1 MDPFTND
8 RLKKGPELE
17 RQALQGFIDVQDETG
32 GVALFTKGIR
42 EAGTVS
48 DGQAIINLTLFR
60 ATSNTF
66 PIHNDLLIGFEEET
80 SQCIGPQCFEYA
92 LYFHAKAAPGE
103 VFSECRRYQTD
114 LLAAQVGA
122 GRQGDRP
129 ETESLFTLRDARTGV
144 SAVKRSEEGDAL
156 ILRLFNPTG
165 EAIRETVAFGR
176 PIRQAALTDMK
187 EEDSQPLRL
196 NGQTA
201 DVGLPPFKI
210 VTLRVEF

>member
-144 SAVKRSEEGDAL
+144 SAVKRSERGTPSSCVCS
-156 ILRLFNPTG
+156 IPQGKRYGKPSPSVV
-165 EAIRETVAFGR
+165 RFGKR
-176 PIRQAALTDMK
+176 P
-187 EEDSQPLRL
+187 
-196 NGQTA
+196 
-201 DVGLPPFKI
+201 
-210 VTLRVEF
+210 